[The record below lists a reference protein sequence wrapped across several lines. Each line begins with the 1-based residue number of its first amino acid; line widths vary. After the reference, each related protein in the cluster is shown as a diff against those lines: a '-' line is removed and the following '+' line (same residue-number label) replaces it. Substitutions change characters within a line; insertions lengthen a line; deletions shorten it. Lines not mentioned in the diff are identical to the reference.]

1 MTDAD
6 NLHVRP
12 HAKPG
17 RAAWR
22 NPAITRI
29 NNI

>member
-6 NLHVRP
+6 TLFVRF
-12 HAKPG
+12 HAKYGGTARRSPV
-17 RAAWR
+17 
-22 NPAITRI
+22 ITRI

>member
-6 NLHVRP
+6 TLFVRSQ
-12 HAKPG
+12 AKAG
-17 RAAWR
+17 RAAWC
-22 NPAITRI
+22 NPVITRI